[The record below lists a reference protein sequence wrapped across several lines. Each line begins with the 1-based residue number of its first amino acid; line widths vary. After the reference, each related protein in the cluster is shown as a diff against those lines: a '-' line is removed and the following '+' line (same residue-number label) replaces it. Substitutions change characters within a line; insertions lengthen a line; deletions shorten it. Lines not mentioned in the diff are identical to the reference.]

1 MRIDQRQ
8 GHNDKNEDK
17 SVQSASP
24 QRTVRIVHD
33 ACNGRLES
41 AVLTRENSA
50 KKLENR
56 PFSIDRLKHC
66 GRHKLHCYHG
76 FFVLAVLRGAVFL
89 MISPLNRIRSLL
101 RRWYAAVR
109 GDVWFPHVPLAIA
122 MAVGGFF
129 LLNADFKGRWQ
140 QYLQALT
147 QGDFNLPSSLLP
159 PLLIGGGM
167 LIMAFGLLMRSR
179 LAWTMAT
186 LLAITGAASLL
197 FAGHLQNH
205 ALLGYFVLMVACLAM
220 AWRQFDRSSVAAS
233 TLFAVTSVAMLMM
246 YATFGAYYLGGEFK
260 PKITDLVTAT
270 YYAIVTMST
279 VGYGDITPQTS
290 QAKLFTV
297 SIILLGVA
305 VFATSLTAVIAP
317 MVSNSLQKIIN
328 RKGSRMKRENHFVV
342 IGAGSLA
349 VNTARELAR
358 RGHPVTR
365 VLRSEPESLEP
376 HESEVDMVFGDPSSS
391 AVLRE
396 AGAQDAQAVLAMMV
410 DDSENAFV
418 ILAVKEMRSK
428 ARTVAAVN
436 NAANLN
442 RVKLAQ
448 PDVIISPQVLGGELI
463 AMVMSGEPVTPDF
476 VMKHVFQRLDEP
488 GLKA

>member
-1 MRIDQRQ
+1 M
-8 GHNDKNEDK
+8 
-17 SVQSASP
+17 
-24 QRTVRIVHD
+24 
-33 ACNGRLES
+33 
-41 AVLTRENSA
+41 VL
-50 KKLENR
+50 
-56 PFSIDRLKHC
+56 
-66 GRHKLHCYHG
+66 
-76 FFVLAVLRGAVFL
+76 
-89 MISPLNRIRSLL
+89 
-101 RRWYAAVR
+101 
-109 GDVWFPHVPLAIA
+109 
-122 MAVGGFF
+122 GGYF
-129 LLNADFKGRWQ
+129 LLQLDFAGRWQ
-140 QYLQALT
+140 QYAQALVHG
-147 QGDFNLPSSLLP
+147 QFNLPASLLP

-186 LLAITGAASLL
+186 LLAMTGAASLV
-197 FAGHLQNH
+197 FGAHGQSHV
-205 ALLGYFVLMVACLAM
+205 LLAYFVVMVVGLAM

-233 TLFAVTSVAMLMM
+233 TLFAVTSVVMLMM

-260 PKITDLVTAT
+260 PEITDLVTAT

-290 QAKLFTV
+290 EAKLFTI

-317 MVSNSLQKIIN
+317 MVSNSLQKIVN
-328 RKGSRMKRENHFVV
+328 RKGSRMTRENHFVV

-349 VNTARELAR
+349 VNTARELLR

-365 VLRSEPESLEP
+365 ILRTLPEGVEPADGPGEIDF
-376 HESEVDMVFGDPSSS
+376 VVGDPSNN

-396 AGAQDAQAVLAMMV
+396 AGAQHAQAVLAMMV

-418 ILAVKEMRSK
+418 ILAVKELGGK

-436 NAANLN
+436 DAAHLS

-463 AMVMSGEPVTPDF
+463 AMVMSGETVTPDF
-476 VMKHVFQRLDEP
+476 VMKHVFQRSADIAA
-488 GLKA
+488 KS